1 MKKITTIIASML
13 LTLGLTAQIA
23 IGQNHSSLLKAKMDK
38 TTMSG
43 DEALTHLIVNPNP
56 HTSAVLNSK
65 ANTTEEVIGTTT
77 YDLQSNGSVQNR
89 IVVHV
94 DGTISAGW
102 TISQQFNTTYADR
115 GTGYNYFDGTSWGA
129 QPTTRL
135 ESSRGGW
142 PSIIALGNGGECAI
156 THNTD
161 NSLINNTSRT
171 TIGNGS
177 WTENTVTPDYL
188 IWNRSA
194 SGGIDG
200 NTIHMIGVTA
210 SSSFGGTPFNGLDG
224 ALVYYRSQDGGTT
237 WDITDMQLPGMDTS
251 MYNGMNGDV
260 YAIAAQD
267 SIVVVSYFDSWG
279 DSYIVKSTAN
289 GDSASWTKTVFL
301 DFPVDKYS
309 INDGIDLDN
318 NDTLD
323 HVYSTDNYG
332 ALILDD
338 NGSAHIFYG
347 VMKYADDD
355 TTDVDG
361 DGNALSSYYPGTNL
375 LAYWNES
382 FGADYSDT
390 TLKDTVNYVDASGV
404 VTPRG
409 IWWSDMMN
417 DHLIAS
423 APDLNGDSIVDGID
437 SLGGYALYYSSRA
450 SMPSAGLDAS
460 GNIWLSF
467 SAYTETADNGTQVFR
482 HLYVTKSED
491 GGNTWKTPVNVT
503 PHDAFNGMLECVF
516 GSMNPTID
524 DKLQIVYQLDFEP
537 GLAVRGDEDMVDNN
551 DIVYLEIDTVGL
563 WSNTTTAIIETEKI
577 NQIKDNR
584 IFDLLGREWKSD
596 FADLPKGVY
605 IIDGK
610 KVFKTK

>member
-13 LTLGLTAQIA
+13 LTLGLTAQITP
-23 IGQNHSSLLKAKMDK
+23 GQNHSKLLKAKMDK
-38 TTMSG
+38 ITMSG

-77 YDLQSNGSVQNR
+77 YDLQSNAAVQNR
-89 IVVHV
+89 IVVHA

-102 TISQQFNTTYADR
+102 TISQQYNTTYADR
-115 GTGYNYFDGTSWGA
+115 GTGYNYFDGTSWGTA
-129 QPTTRL
+129 PSLRL
-135 ESSRGGW
+135 EDTRGGW

-156 THNTD
+156 THNTT
-161 NSLINNTSRT
+161 NSLINNTSRAY
-171 TIGNGS
+171 IGTGA

-200 NTIHMIGVTA
+200 NTIHMIALTEP
-210 SSSFGGTPFNGLDG
+210 SGGTWTGMPFNGVSG
-224 ALVYYRSQDGGTT
+224 ALLYSRSQDGGIT
-237 WDITDMQLPGMDTS
+237 WDRQDIQLPGTDSSTQI
-251 MYNGMNGDV
+251 GMSGDV
-260 YAIAAQD
+260 YAIAAQGETVA
-267 SIVVVSYFDSWG
+267 IAYFDDFG
-279 DSYIVKSTAN
+279 DSFIIKSTAN
-289 GDSASWTKTVFL
+289 GDSATWTKTTFL
-301 DFPVDKYS
+301 DFPVDKYVMD
-309 INDGIDLDN
+309 DGLDLDGD
-318 NDTLD
+318 DTLD
-323 HVYSTDNYG
+323 LVYSTDNYG

-338 NGSAHIFYG
+338 NGDAHVFYG
-347 VMKYADDD
+347 IMMYSDDD
-355 TTDVDG
+355 
-361 DGNALSSYYPGTNL
+361 LSDASFSWYPTINGI
-375 LAYWNES
+375 AYWNES
-382 FGADYSDT
+382 FGADTTPAVVQDT
-390 TLKDTVNYVDASGV
+390 SLWY
-404 VTPRG
+404 
-409 IWWSDMMN
+409 SDMMN
-417 DHLIAS
+417 EHWIVD
-423 APDLNGDSIVDGID
+423 APDLNNDGQVAGID
-437 SLGGYALYYSSRA
+437 SVGGYSLYYASRA
-450 SMPSAGLDAS
+450 SMPNAGFDAA

-467 SAYTETADNGTQVFR
+467 SAYTETVDNGTQVFR

-491 GGNTWKTPVNVT
+491 GGDTWKNPVNVT
-503 PHDAFNGMLECVF
+503 PHDAWNGMQECVF

-563 WSNTTTAIIETEKI
+563 WSNTTTAIIETENI
-577 NQIKDNR
+577 NQIKHNR

-605 IIDGK
+605 IINGN

>member
-1 MKKITTIIASML
+1 MKKTTTIIVSML
-13 LTLGLTAQIA
+13 LAVGLTAQIA
-23 IGQNHSSLLKAKMDK
+23 PGQNHSSLLKAKMDK

-77 YDLQSNGSVQNR
+77 YDLQSNAAVQNR
-89 IVVHV
+89 IVVHA

-102 TISQQFNTTYADR
+102 TMSQQYNTTYSDR
-115 GTGYNYFDGTSWGA
+115 GTGYNFFDGTSWGA

-142 PSIIALGNGGECAI
+142 PSIIATSTGKEAAI

-161 NSLINNTSRT
+161 NSHLNMTHRSSLGT
-171 TIGNGS
+171 GT
-177 WTENTVTPDYL
+177 WTEQNVSAIDSNGISRDM

-194 SGGIDG
+194 VGGID
-200 NTIHMIGVTA
+200 NKTIHMVAVTA
-210 SSSFGGTPFNGLDG
+210 SSNFAGAPFNGLDG
-224 ALVYYRSQDGGTT
+224 ALVYYRSQDEGMN
-237 WDITDMQLPGMDTS
+237 WDIQDMQLPGMDTS
-251 MYNGMNGDV
+251 MYNGMSGDV
-260 YAIAAQD
+260 YAIAAEGET
-267 SIVVVSYFDSWG
+267 VVVAYFDDWG
-279 DSYIVKSTAN
+279 DSYIVKSIDN
-289 GDSASWTKTVFL
+289 GETWTKTTFL
-301 DFPVDKYS
+301 DFPIDKYAMD
-309 INDGIDLDN
+309 DGLDLDN
-318 NDTLD
+318 DDTLD
-323 HVYSTDNYG
+323 MVYSSDNYG

-338 NGSAHIFYG
+338 NGDAHVFYG
-347 VMKYADDD
+347 IMRYIDDD
-355 TTDVDG
+355 LSDASSSWFPTTNG
-361 DGNALSSYYPGTNL
+361 I
-375 LAYWNES
+375 AYWNES
-382 FGADYSDT
+382 FGADTTPPTMHAGDT
-390 TLKDTVNYVDASGV
+390 SLWY
-404 VTPRG
+404 
-409 IWWSDMMN
+409 SDMMN
-417 DHLIAS
+417 DHWIVN
-423 APDLNGDSIVDGID
+423 APDLNGDGQVAGID
-437 SLGGYALYYSSRA
+437 SVGGYSLYYASRA
-450 SMPSAGLDAS
+450 SMPNAGFDAA

-467 SAYTETADNGTQVFR
+467 SGYTETADNGTQVFR

-491 GGNTWKTPVNVT
+491 GGATWKTPVNVT
-503 PHDAFNGMLECVF
+503 PHDAWNGMQECVF

-563 WSNTTTAIIETEKI
+563 FDNTTTAIIETEYN

>member
-13 LTLGLTAQIA
+13 LAVGLTAQIVP
-23 IGQNHSSLLKAKMDK
+23 GQNHSKLLKAKMNK
-38 TTMSG
+38 ITMSG
-43 DEALTHLIVNPNP
+43 DEALTHLILNPNP

-77 YDLQSNGSVQNR
+77 YDLQSNAAVQNR
-89 IVVHV
+89 IVVHA

-102 TISQQFNTTYADR
+102 TISQQYNTTYSDR

-129 QPTTRL
+129 APSLRL
-135 ESSRGGW
+135 EDTRGGW
-142 PSIIALGNGGECAI
+142 PSIIALENGSECAI

-161 NSLINNTSRT
+161 NQYINNTTSS
-171 TIGNGS
+171 TIGSGTWIENQVSNG
-177 WTENTVTPDYL
+177 YM

-194 SGGIDG
+194 AGGLDG
-200 NTIHMIGVTA
+200 NTIHMIAVTA
-210 SSSFGGTPFNGLDG
+210 AASFGGTPFNGLDG
-224 ALVYYRSQDGGTT
+224 ALVYYRSQDGGDM
-237 WDITDMQLPGMDTS
+237 WDIVDMQLPGMDTS
-251 MYNGMNGDV
+251 MYNGMSGDV
-260 YAIAAQD
+260 YAIAAEGET
-267 SIVVVSYFDSWG
+267 VVVAYFDDWG
-279 DSYIVKSTAN
+279 DSYIVKSIDN
-289 GDSASWTKTVFL
+289 GDTWTKTTFL
-301 DFPVDKYS
+301 DFPVDKYAMD
-309 INDGIDLDN
+309 DGLDLDDD
-318 NDTLD
+318 DTLD
-323 HVYSTDNYG
+323 LVYSTDNYG

-338 NGSAHIFYG
+338 NGDAHVFYG
-347 VMKYADDD
+347 IMMYSDDD
-355 TTDVDG
+355 LSD
-361 DGNALSSYYPGTNL
+361 ALSSWYPTINGI
-375 LAYWNES
+375 AYWNES
-382 FGADYSDT
+382 FGADTTPAVVQDT
-390 TLKDTVNYVDASGV
+390 SLWY
-404 VTPRG
+404 
-409 IWWSDMMN
+409 SDMMN
-417 DHLIAS
+417 NHWIVQ
-423 APDLNGDSIVDGID
+423 APDLNGDGDVSGID
-437 SLGGYALYYSSRA
+437 SVGGYALYYSSRA
-450 SMPSAGLDAS
+450 SMPNAGFDAA

-467 SAYTETADNGTQVFR
+467 SGYTETVDNGTQVFR

-491 GGNTWKTPVNVT
+491 GGATWKTPVNVT
-503 PHDAFNGMLECVF
+503 PHDGSNGGSDWLGMQECVF

-563 WSNTTTAIIETEKI
+563 FDNTSTAIIETEYN

>member
-13 LTLGLTAQIA
+13 LTLGLTAQITP
-23 IGQNHSSLLKAKMDK
+23 GQNHSKLLKAKMDK
-38 TTMSG
+38 ITMSG

-77 YDLQSNGSVQNR
+77 YDLQSNAAVQNR
-89 IVVHV
+89 IVVHA

-102 TISQQFNTTYADR
+102 TMSQQYNTTYSDR
-115 GTGYNYFDGTSWGA
+115 GTGYNFFDGTSWGA
-129 QPTTRL
+129 QPTTKL

-142 PSIIALGNGGECAI
+142 PSIIALGNGGEASI

-161 NSLINNTSRT
+161 NAHLNMTHRSS
-171 TIGNGS
+171 IGSGT
-177 WTENTVTPDYL
+177 WTEQNVSSADSNGVSQDM

-194 SGGIDG
+194 SGGLDG
-200 NTIHMIGVTA
+200 NTIHMLAVTA
-210 SSSFGGTPFNGLDG
+210 SSNFAGAPFNGLDG
-224 ALVYYRSQDGGTT
+224 ALVYYRSQDGGAT
-237 WDITDMQLPGMDTS
+237 WDIQDMQLPEMDTS
-251 MYNGMNGDV
+251 MYNGMSGDV
-260 YAIAAQD
+260 YAIAAQGNT
-267 SIVVVSYFDSWG
+267 VVVAYFDDWG
-279 DSYIVKSTAN
+279 DSYIVKSTDN
-289 GDSASWTKTVFL
+289 GDNWTKTTFL
-301 DFPVDKYS
+301 DFPVDKYAMD
-309 INDGIDLDN
+309 DGLDLDN
-318 NDTLD
+318 DDTLD
-323 HVYSTDNYG
+323 MVYSTDNYG

-338 NGSAHIFYG
+338 NGDAHVFYG
-347 VMKYADDD
+347 IMRYIDDD
-355 TTDVDG
+355 LTD
-361 DGNALSSYYPGTNL
+361 AQSSWIPATNGI
-375 LAYWNES
+375 AYWNES
-382 FGADYSDT
+382 FGADTTPPTMHAGDT
-390 TLKDTVNYVDASGV
+390 SLWY
-404 VTPRG
+404 
-409 IWWSDMMN
+409 SDMMN
-417 DHLIAS
+417 DHWIVN
-423 APDLNGDSIVDGID
+423 APDLNGDGQVAGID
-437 SLGGYALYYSSRA
+437 SIGGYALYFASRA
-450 SMPSAGLDAS
+450 SMPNAGFDAA

-467 SAYTETADNGTQVFR
+467 SAYTETVNTATQVFR

-491 GGNTWKTPVNVT
+491 GGDTWKTPVNVT
-503 PHDAFNGMLECVF
+503 PHDAWDGMQECVF

-563 WSNTTTAIIETEKI
+563 WSNTTTAIIETENI

-605 IIDGK
+605 IINGN

>member
-23 IGQNHSSLLKAKMDK
+23 PGQNHSKLLKAKMDK
-38 TTMSG
+38 ITMSG

-65 ANTTEEVIGTTT
+65 VNTTEEVIGTTT
-77 YDLQSNGSVQNR
+77 YDLQSNAAVQNR
-89 IVVHV
+89 IVVHA

-102 TISQQFNTTYADR
+102 TISQQYNTTYADR
-115 GTGYNYFDGTSWGA
+115 GTGYNYFDGTSWDTA
-129 QPTTRL
+129 PSLRL
-135 ESSRGGW
+135 EDTRGGW

-156 THNTD
+156 THNTT
-161 NSLINNTSRT
+161 NSLIKNTSRAY
-171 TIGNGS
+171 IGTGA

-194 SGGIDG
+194 SGGVDG
-200 NTIHMIGVTA
+200 NTIHMIALTEP
-210 SSSFGGTPFNGLDG
+210 SGGTWTGMPFNGVSG
-224 ALVYYRSQDGGTT
+224 ALLYSRSQDGGIT
-237 WDITDMQLPGMDTS
+237 WDRQDIQLPGTDSSTQI
-251 MYNGMNGDV
+251 GMSGDV
-260 YAIAAQD
+260 YAIAAQGETVA
-267 SIVVVSYFDSWG
+267 IAYFDDFG
-279 DSYIVKSTAN
+279 DSFIIKSTAN
-289 GDSASWTKTVFL
+289 GDSATWTKTTFL
-301 DFPVDKYS
+301 DFPVDKYVMD
-309 INDGIDLDN
+309 DGLDLDDD
-318 NDTLD
+318 DTLD
-323 HVYSTDNYG
+323 LVYSTDNYG

-338 NGSAHIFYG
+338 NGDAHVFYG
-347 VMKYADDD
+347 IMMYSDDD
-355 TTDVDG
+355 LTD
-361 DGNALSSYYPGTNL
+361 ASFSWYPTINGI
-375 LAYWNES
+375 AYWNES
-382 FGADYSDT
+382 FGADTTPAVVQDT
-390 TLKDTVNYVDASGV
+390 SLWY
-404 VTPRG
+404 
-409 IWWSDMMN
+409 SDMMN
-417 DHLIAS
+417 EHWIVD
-423 APDLNGDSIVDGID
+423 APDLNNDGQVAGID
-437 SLGGYALYYSSRA
+437 SVGGYSLYYASRA
-450 SMPSAGLDAS
+450 SMPNAGFDAA

-503 PHDAFNGMLECVF
+503 PHDAFNGMQECVF

-605 IIDGK
+605 IINGN

>member
-1 MKKITTIIASML
+1 MKKTTTIIASL
-13 LTLGLTAQIA
+13 LLAVGLTAQIA
-23 IGQNHSSLLKAKMDK
+23 PGQNHSNLLKAKMDK

-77 YDLQSNGSVQNR
+77 YDLQSNASVQNR
-89 IVVHV
+89 IVVHA

-102 TISQQFNTTYADR
+102 TMSQQYNTTYSDR
-115 GTGYNYFDGTSWGA
+115 GTGYNFFDGTSWGA

-142 PSIIALGNGGECAI
+142 PSIIAMGSGKEASI

-161 NSLINNTSRT
+161 NSYVNMTHRAT
-171 TIGNGS
+171 TGS
-177 WTENTVTPDYL
+177 VTWTEQILSSNDSNGVYRYM

-194 SGGIDG
+194 VGGL
-200 NTIHMIGVTA
+200 NNETIHMVALTA
-210 SSSFGGTPFNGLDG
+210 PTGNGGTTYNELDG
-224 ALVYYRSQDGGTT
+224 ALLYYRSQDEGVT
-237 WDITDMQLPGMDTS
+237 WDRQDIQLPGMDTS
-251 MYNGMNGDV
+251 MFIGMSGDV
-260 YAIAAQD
+260 YAIAAEGET
-267 SIVVVSYFDSWG
+267 VVVAYFDDYG
-279 DSYIVKSTAN
+279 DSFIVKSTDN
-289 GDSASWTKTVFL
+289 GDTWTKTTFL
-301 DFPVDKYS
+301 DFPVDKYAMD
-309 INDGIDLDN
+309 DGLDLDN
-318 NDTLD
+318 DDTLD
-323 HVYSTDNYG
+323 IVYSTDNYG
-332 ALILDD
+332 AVILDN
-338 NGSAHIFYG
+338 NGDAHVFYG
-347 VMKYADDD
+347 IMMYADDD
-355 TTDVDG
+355 LADASFSWFPSING
-361 DGNALSSYYPGTNL
+361 I
-375 LAYWNES
+375 AYWNES
-382 FGADYSDT
+382 FGADTTPAVVQDT
-390 TLKDTVNYVDASGV
+390 SLWY
-404 VTPRG
+404 
-409 IWWSDMMN
+409 SDMMN
-417 DHLIAS
+417 EHWIVE
-423 APDLNGDSIVDGID
+423 APDLNGDGQVAGID
-437 SLGGYALYYSSRA
+437 SVGGYALYFASRA
-450 SMPSAGLDAS
+450 SMPNAGFDAA

-491 GGNTWKTPVNVT
+491 GGATWKTPVNVT
-503 PHDAFNGMLECVF
+503 PHDAWNGMQECVF

-563 WSNTTTAIIETEKI
+563 FDNTTTAIIETEYN

>member
-13 LTLGLTAQIA
+13 LAVGLTAQIVP
-23 IGQNHSSLLKAKMDK
+23 GQNHSKLLKAKMNK
-38 TTMSG
+38 ITMSG
-43 DEALTHLIVNPNP
+43 DEALTHLILNPNP

-77 YDLQSNGSVQNR
+77 YDLQSNAAVQNR
-89 IVVHV
+89 IVVHA

-102 TISQQFNTTYADR
+102 TISQQYNTTYSDR

-129 QPTTRL
+129 APSLRL
-135 ESSRGGW
+135 EDTRGGW
-142 PSIIALGNGGECAI
+142 PSIIALENGSECAI

-161 NSLINNTSRT
+161 NQYINNTTSS
-171 TIGNGS
+171 TIGSGTWIENQVSNG
-177 WTENTVTPDYL
+177 YM

-194 SGGIDG
+194 AGGLDG
-200 NTIHMIGVTA
+200 NTIHMIAVTA
-210 SSSFGGTPFNGLDG
+210 AASFGGTPFNGLDG
-224 ALVYYRSQDGGTT
+224 ALVYYRSQDGGDM
-237 WDITDMQLPGMDTS
+237 WDIVDMQLPGMDTS
-251 MYNGMNGDV
+251 MYNGMSGDV
-260 YAIAAQD
+260 YAIAAEGET
-267 SIVVVSYFDSWG
+267 VVVAYFDDWG
-279 DSYIVKSTAN
+279 DSYIVKSIDN
-289 GDSASWTKTVFL
+289 GDTWTKTTFL
-301 DFPVDKYS
+301 DFPVDKYAMD
-309 INDGIDLDN
+309 DGLDLDDD
-318 NDTLD
+318 DTLD
-323 HVYSTDNYG
+323 LVYSTDNYG

-338 NGSAHIFYG
+338 NGDAHVFYG
-347 VMKYADDD
+347 IMMYSDDD
-355 TTDVDG
+355 LSD
-361 DGNALSSYYPGTNL
+361 ALSSWYPTINGI
-375 LAYWNES
+375 AYWNES
-382 FGADYSDT
+382 FGADTTPAVVQDT
-390 TLKDTVNYVDASGV
+390 SLWY
-404 VTPRG
+404 
-409 IWWSDMMN
+409 SDMMN
-417 DHLIAS
+417 NHWIVQ
-423 APDLNGDSIVDGID
+423 APDLNGDGDVSGID
-437 SLGGYALYYSSRA
+437 SVGGYALYYSSRA
-450 SMPSAGLDAS
+450 SMPNAGFDAA

-467 SAYTETADNGTQVFR
+467 SGYTETVDNGTQVFR

-491 GGNTWKTPVNVT
+491 GGATWKTPVNVT
-503 PHDAFNGMLECVF
+503 PHDGSNGGADWLGMQECVF

-563 WSNTTTAIIETEKI
+563 WSNTTTAIIETEYN